1 MSPRQQAGGRARQ
14 AQIKAVLGENGYRRY
29 QQALAR
35 TGGVARQ
42 AQLRVSLGESGY
54 GTYQRSL
61 YRRAVQKH
69 GAAKMQAILT
79 AAHERRRCWRVANP
93 TPAEELL
100 HWLALQAGLTLHADL
115 TATFEWTRYR
125 AEPGSWHFGPSDTIV
140 EARVLGYACDLL
152 LPAHALVIEVIGG
165 VHALTSERDAT
176 RLAAL
181 QAQGLNV
188 ISLRNEQVFQ
198 GAAERLFAELLEV
211 HRAA

>member
-1 MSPRQQAGGRARQ
+1 MSARQSAGGRARQ
-14 AQIKAVLGENGYRRY
+14 AQIKSVLGENGYRRY

-35 TGGVARQ
+35 AGGVARQ
-42 AQLRVSLGESGY
+42 AQLRATLGESGY
-54 GTYQRSL
+54 CAYQRSL

-79 AAHERRRCWRVANP
+79 AAHERRRRWRIANP

-115 TATFEWTRYR
+115 SGALEWT
-125 AEPGSWHFGPSDTIV
+125 ALQTAPTSSPWSPTDAII

-152 LPAHALVIEVIGG
+152 LPAQALVIEVVGG
-165 VHALTSERDAT
+165 VHVLTAERDAA

-181 QAQGLNV
+181 QAQGLSV
-188 ISLRNEQVFQ
+188 LTLANEQLYSCEAD
-198 GAAERLFAELLEV
+198 GLFEHLLEV
-211 HRAA
+211 RHAA